1 MTSSESAAIRLRVF
15 PDYAADP
22 VWAETGM
29 VDLDTLP
36 LSDPLVTALR
46 GWAREWEALM
56 GVEVARYEI
65 DDAVA
70 HEAWQRQGLRLTRR
84 LQSELGST
92 YRIEYVP

>member
-1 MTSSESAAIRLRVF
+1 MTSSKGAAVELRVF

-22 VWAETGM
+22 VWNDTRM
-29 VDLDTLP
+29 VDLDSLP
-36 LSDPLVTALR
+36 LSHALVTALR
-46 GWAREWEALM
+46 GWAREWEALV

-70 HEAWQRQGLRLTRR
+70 HEAWQRQGRHLSRR

-92 YRIEYVP
+92 YSVQ